1 MGDVVKK
8 SVDQPG
14 ECRGLF
20 TDRIAV
26 INIGL
31 ECMVEPFITKGV
43 PFVHV
48 DWHPPASGKSSLLN
62 KIMKLTKEG

>member
-1 MGDVVKK
+1 MGDVMKQ
-8 SVDQPG
+8 SAGQLA

-26 INIGL
+26 INVGL
-31 ECMVEPFITKGV
+31 ECMVESFRVKGV

-48 DWHPPASGKSSLLN
+48 DWHPPASGKSALLN
-62 KIMKLTKEG
+62 KIMKLTRES

>member
-1 MGDVVKK
+1 MGDAMKE
-8 SVDQPG
+8 SAGQPG
-14 ECRGLF
+14 EFRGLF

-31 ECMVEPFITKGV
+31 ECMVEPFRTKGI

-48 DWHPPASGKSSLLN
+48 DWHPPASGKSALLN
-62 KIMKLTKEG
+62 KIMKLTREI